1 MPGLHAPCGQRG
13 NSRRR
18 CWCSGL
24 ISKQHNL
31 EEGSYFF
38 AFFSR
43 VGAKVVGFFFSLVFW
58 FFVCAFWGCFCAFSW
73 VFLRR
78 FRAGR
83 VFFFARVSADF
94 PSSSSSKPHHTETG
108 GPRSTP
114 FFFFR
119 KKVRKANAVAR
130 RHTVQRENPSPENP
144 DATSSSGAPAQKPVI
159 INFRQKTPAEWR
171 FSLGGAGRLDRV

>member
-108 GPRSTP
+108 GPRSAP
-114 FFFFR
+114 FFFLG
-119 KKVRKANAVAR
+119 KKCAKPMPLQGAIQYNAKIL
-130 RHTVQRENPSPENP
+130 H
-144 DATSSSGAPAQKPVI
+144 
-159 INFRQKTPAEWR
+159 QKTQTQLALPEHQR
-171 FSLGGAGRLDRV
+171 KNP